1 MRNKGDHDD
10 AKQPTKEHRC
20 EEAGNAGD
28 LCRQTAFTET
38 DEQEIE
44 ALKKK
49 AVEAKRKAVRT
60 GRKAARASVKADRA
74 EQAALKGGVKL
85 TDKDKDK

>member
-10 AKQPTKEHRC
+10 PKQPTKEHRC
-20 EEAGNAGD
+20 KEAGNAGD

-44 ALKKK
+44 ALKNPPLEGYKNK
-49 AVEAKRKAVRT
+49 I
-60 GRKAARASVKADRA
+60 
-74 EQAALKGGVKL
+74 QVKL
-85 TDKDKDK
+85 SIKRL